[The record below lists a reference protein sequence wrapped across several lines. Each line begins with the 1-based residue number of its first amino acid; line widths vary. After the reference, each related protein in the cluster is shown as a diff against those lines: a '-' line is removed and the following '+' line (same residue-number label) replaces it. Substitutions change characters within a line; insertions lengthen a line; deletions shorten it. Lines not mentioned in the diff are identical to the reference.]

1 MEKWP
6 NLFIVG
12 APKAGTSSLYT
23 YLDSIPGIFMS
34 MPKEPNY
41 FSVKTI
47 SENSHTVMKPI
58 RDKSKYLDL
67 FKKVKDEKI
76 IGEASPSYLS
86 DPEAPKLIHE
96 IVPDAKIIISLR
108 DPVERTFSYYLM
120 FIRGGFMKDSFH
132 HEVQKALK
140 LVRIYNQRSLR
151 LETGLYAEDIQRYH
165 DIFGPEQVK
174 IIIFEEFIND
184 VKKTMKDILS
194 FLDIYYE
201 LNEFDVEAY
210 NKFGVPRSPIS
221 QFILRRGNVR
231 RLAARFMSPSI
242 RRILKEKILLKNEP
256 KPEMPDEDR
265 EILRNFYREDVYKTE
280 KILKQKLP
288 WKNFNDQINP

>member
-6 NLFIVG
+6 NFFIVG

-96 IVPDAKIIISLR
+96 IAPEAKIIISLR

-132 HEVQKALK
+132 DEVQKALK
-140 LVRIYNQRSLR
+140 LVRIYNKRSLR

-174 IIIFEEFIND
+174 IIIFEELIND

-210 NKFGVPRSPIS
+210 NKFGVPRSSIS
-221 QFILRRGNVR
+221 QFILRRGNLR
-231 RLAARFMSPSI
+231 KLAARFMSPSK

-280 KILKQKLP
+280 KILKRKLP
-288 WKNFNDQINP
+288 WKIFNN

>member
-6 NLFIVG
+6 NFFIVG

-96 IVPDAKIIISLR
+96 IAPEAKIIISLR

-132 HEVQKALK
+132 DEVQKALK
-140 LVRIYNQRSLR
+140 LVRIYNKRSLR

-194 FLDIYYE
+194 FLDIDYE

-221 QFILRRGNVR
+221 QFILRRGNLR
-231 RLAARFMSPSI
+231 RLAARFMSPSK

-280 KILKQKLP
+280 KILKRKLP
-288 WKNFNDQINP
+288 WKNFKD

>member
-96 IVPDAKIIISLR
+96 IAPEAKIIISLR

-132 HEVQKALK
+132 DEVQKALK
-140 LVRIYNQRSLR
+140 LVRIYNKRSLR

-221 QFILRRGNVR
+221 QFILRRGNLR
-231 RLAARFMSPSI
+231 RLAARFMSPSK

-288 WKNFNDQINP
+288 WKNFKD

>member
-6 NLFIVG
+6 NFFIVG

-96 IVPDAKIIISLR
+96 IAPEAKIIISLR

-132 HEVQKALK
+132 DEVQKALK
-140 LVRIYNQRSLR
+140 LVRIYNKRSLR

-194 FLDIYYE
+194 FLDIDYE

-231 RLAARFMSPSI
+231 RLAARFMSPSK

-256 KPEMPDEDR
+256 KPEMPDEDK

-280 KILKQKLP
+280 KILKRKLP
-288 WKNFNDQINP
+288 WKIFNN